1 MLWPGWFVTSS
12 LRYAARPQAAGC
24 QLSAASTVGDS
35 TSAYQNAVGRPS
47 STWFTSNTAAIGI
60 IVAVLNQLLIRSGR
74 EDQAMMTTLAGLV
87 VVLSI
92 LVKQI
97 SALFVTIKSLFSL

>member
-1 MLWPGWFVTSS
+1 MDIELVFKI
-12 LRYAARPQAAGC
+12 
-24 QLSAASTVGDS
+24 
-35 TSAYQNAVGRPS
+35 
-47 STWFTSNTAAIGI
+47 AAIGI

-97 SALFVTIKSLFSL
+97 STLFATIRSLFVL

>member
-1 MLWPGWFVTSS
+1 MCIDIDLIFKI
-12 LRYAARPQAAGC
+12 AG
-24 QLSAASTVGDS
+24 
-35 TSAYQNAVGRPS
+35 
-47 STWFTSNTAAIGI
+47 IGI

-97 SALFVTIKSLFSL
+97 SVLFVTIKSLFAL

>member
-1 MLWPGWFVTSS
+1 MEIDLIFKI
-12 LRYAARPQAAGC
+12 
-24 QLSAASTVGDS
+24 
-35 TSAYQNAVGRPS
+35 
-47 STWFTSNTAAIGI
+47 AAIGI

-74 EDQAMMTTLAGLV
+74 EDQAMMTTLAGQV

-97 SALFVTIKSLFSL
+97 STLFVTIKSLFAL

>member
-1 MLWPGWFVTSS
+1 MEIDLVFKI
-12 LRYAARPQAAGC
+12 
-24 QLSAASTVGDS
+24 
-35 TSAYQNAVGRPS
+35 
-47 STWFTSNTAAIGI
+47 AAIGI

-74 EDQAMMTTLAGLV
+74 EDQAMMTTLAGRV

-97 SALFVTIKSLFSL
+97 SALFVTIKSLFAL